1 MQSENVL
8 DCSNQQERL
17 EQIGWIVGFVDGEG
31 CFTISLHKNPTTSL
45 GWQIMPEFILSQG
58 EKSLN
63 VLRMV
68 KDYFNCGRIS
78 VNYRHDNHREDLYRF
93 CVKSQ
98 KELRDKIIP
107 FFKEYQLKTSKKN
120 DFEIFSEVLELMSKK
135 EHLSQ
140 KGIKKIIKLI
150 EKMNTKKKR
159 QFVLESPETTR

>member
-63 VLRMV
+63 VLKMV

-78 VNYRHDNHREDLYRF
+78 VNHRHDNHREDLYRF

-120 DFEIFSEVLELMSKK
+120 DFEIFSEVLELMRKK

-140 KGIKKIIKLI
+140 KGIKKIINLI

>member
-1 MQSENVL
+1 MQSKNAL
-8 DCSNQQERL
+8 GSSNQQERL

-45 GWQIMPEFILSQG
+45 GLQIMPEFVLSQG
-58 EKSLN
+58 QKSLS
-63 VLRMV
+63 VLKMV

-78 VNYRHDNHREDLYRF
+78 VNHRHDNHREDFYRF

-107 FFKEYQLKTSKKN
+107 FFKEHQLKTSKKN
-120 DFEIFSEVLELMSKK
+120 DFEIFSEALELMRKK
-135 EHLSQ
+135 EHLNQ
-140 KGIKKIIKLI
+140 KGIKKIINLI

-159 QFVLESPETTR
+159 QFVLESPETIR

>member
-63 VLRMV
+63 VLKMV

-120 DFEIFSEVLELMSKK
+120 DFEIFSEVLELMRKK

-140 KGIKKIIKLI
+140 KGIKKIINLI

>member
-31 CFTISLHKNPTTSL
+31 CFAISLHKNPTTSL

-63 VLRMV
+63 VLKMV

-78 VNYRHDNHREDLYRF
+78 VNHRHDNHREDLYRF

-120 DFEIFSEVLELMSKK
+120 DFEIFSEVLELMRKK

-140 KGIKKIIKLI
+140 KGIKKIINLI

>member
-140 KGIKKIIKLI
+140 KGIKKIINLI